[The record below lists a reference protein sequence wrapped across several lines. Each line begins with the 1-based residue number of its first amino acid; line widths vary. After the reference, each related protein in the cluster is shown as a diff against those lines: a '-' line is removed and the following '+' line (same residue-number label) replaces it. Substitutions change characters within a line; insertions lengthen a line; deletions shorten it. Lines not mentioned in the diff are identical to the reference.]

1 MIVKLILKAAAA
13 EYFFPIKAKLPEQ
26 FSSQAVAF
34 NYPVQYS
41 WESLLSVVTRMN
53 YITETTHA
61 SDILYKS
68 AAAFSTLRD
77 VLGHLLETISR
88 LNREGKAKGKK
99 LQRENSALLKSC

>member
-1 MIVKLILKAAAA
+1 MIVKLILKAAA
-13 EYFFPIKAKLPEQ
+13 EYFFPIKTKLPEQ

-41 WESLLSVVTRMN
+41 WESLLSVFTRMN

-88 LNREGKAKGKK
+88 LNRGKARGKK
-99 LQRENSALLKSC
+99 LQRENSALLKRC